1 MGRGE
6 MDLTSS
12 NNCADCNEFAF
23 WDYRGEMP
31 ENPHQSGQLPLG
43 NLELSGG
50 PVLGLAGSQR
60 RDQLRG
66 IPGRI

>member
-1 MGRGE
+1 
-6 MDLTSS
+6 
-12 NNCADCNEFAF
+12 
-23 WDYRGEMP
+23 MP